1 MTFTISPPAIWHLFY
16 TKMAETVVATKA
28 SPVRDG
34 LPATFSERA
43 RQTLLGEIDN
53 TPRHRS
59 DEKVRSNARNLKTL
73 A

>member
-1 MTFTISPPAIWHLFY
+1 
-16 TKMAETVVATKA
+16 MAETVVTIET

-34 LPATFSERA
+34 LLATFSERA
-43 RQTLLGEIDN
+43 RQTPLGEIDN
-53 TPRHRS
+53 TARHRS